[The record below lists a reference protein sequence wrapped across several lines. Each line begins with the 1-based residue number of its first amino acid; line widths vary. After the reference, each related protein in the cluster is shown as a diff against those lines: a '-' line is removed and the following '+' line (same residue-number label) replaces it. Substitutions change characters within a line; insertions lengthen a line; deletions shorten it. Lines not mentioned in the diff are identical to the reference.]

1 MKSNPFQQI
10 ILKAL
15 KENEASR
22 DDDLL
27 LFGIVLMRMGIDIG
41 RQTTVEMIVG
51 MQLGDI
57 PTCDTVTR
65 LRREIQEKDPSVRGR
80 RYYDRHRREIL
91 IIEEKRE
98 AGAERYTVLT

>member
-27 LFGIVLMRMGIDIG
+27 LFGVICMRMHVDPA
-41 RQTTVEMIVG
+41 QATLLDVLVG
-51 MQLGDI
+51 MRHGDI
-57 PTCDTVTR
+57 PSFDTVTR
-65 LRREIQEKDPSVRGR
+65 LRRELQEKDPSVRGR

-91 IIEEKRE
+91 VIEEKRE
-98 AGAERYTVLT
+98 AGAERYTLLT